1 MDKVGKME
9 RENAMLILERGSGP
23 GRRWSLDRESY
34 LIGRL
39 PDCDIILPD
48 RSVSRRHARIYLRG
62 DRYWIEDLGSKNGTY
77 INGEPLTEPRPLDDG
92 DEIQIALRFKMA
104 FVGAEETAPL
114 DLEQAGRLRLDRA
127 SHDVYIRER
136 KLTPPLSQAQYRL
149 LEALSRA
156 EGKVV
161 SRDELISAVWPGQ
174 EAGVTDQALDALVRR
189 LRERLAEV
197 DPDHRYVA
205 TVRGHG
211 FRLDNE

>member
-1 MDKVGKME
+1 ME

-23 GRRWSLDRESY
+23 GRRWSLDQPSY

-39 PDCDIILPD
+39 SDCDIVLPD
-48 RSVSRRHARIYLRG
+48 RRVSRRHARMYLQG

-77 INGEPLTEPRPLDDG
+77 VNGEPLTEPRPLDDG

-114 DLEQAGRLRLDRA
+114 DVKQGGRLRLDRDY
-127 SHDVYIRER
+127 HEVYVGEH
-136 KLTPPLSQAQYRL
+136 KLHPPLSQAQYRL
-149 LEALSRA
+149 LEVLYLAD
-156 EGKVV
+156 GKVV
-161 SRDELISAVWPGQ
+161 PRENLVSAIWPGE

-189 LRERLAEV
+189 LRERLAEL
-197 DPDHRYVA
+197 DSDHQYVV

-211 FRLDNE
+211 FRLDND